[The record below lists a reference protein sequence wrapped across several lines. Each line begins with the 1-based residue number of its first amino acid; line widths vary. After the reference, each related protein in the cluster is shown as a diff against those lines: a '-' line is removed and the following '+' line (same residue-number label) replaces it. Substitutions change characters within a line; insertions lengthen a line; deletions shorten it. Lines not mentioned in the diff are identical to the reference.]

1 MAHKGLHAFT
11 VQEATNYSAFSSWN
25 YEEIDQS
32 DTDPHSSTYIT
43 SKSPA
48 KKVVIYNDPDIDGVS
63 ITSGSDIVTIIL
75 NGESATKKKIKI
87 DTGDLPFTLT
97 GLSITS
103 LSLTNAGGGGS
114 ESLALLSFH

>member
-1 MAHKGLHAFT
+1 MANKGLHAFT

-32 DTDPHSSTYIT
+32 DTAAHSSRYIT

-48 KKVVIYNDPDIDGVS
+48 KKVVIYNDPDVAGVS
-63 ITSGSDIVTIIL
+63 ITDGSDIVTIIL

>member
-1 MAHKGLHAFT
+1 MGINTFT
-11 VQEATNYSAFSSWN
+11 TQEALTFDSYNEWN
-25 YEEIDQS
+25 YEELDLG
-32 DTDPHSSTYIT
+32 TALAGYVSSSYIT
-43 SKSPA
+43 AADPA
-48 KKVVIYNDPDIDGVS
+48 KKVVIYNDPDVDGVS
-63 ITSGSDIVTIIL
+63 ITSGSDVVTIIL

-87 DTGDLPFTLT
+87 DTGDLPFTLS